1 VTAAPE
7 AVRLDLDWAPATAL
21 VTFDRPRALNPID
34 AGALDGLARVLE
46 RLEADDAVRV
56 VVLTG
61 AGRAFVGGGDIA
73 HMAALDPPAGERF
86 VYRGQALL
94 RRLERLPKV
103 TVAAINGFALG
114 GGLEIALACDLRVA
128 AATARLGLP
137 EVTVGL
143 IPGWGGT
150 QRLARLVGRG
160 VAKDLVLTGRQVD
173 AAEALALGAVNR
185 VVPDSALLDTCR
197 QLAATIA
204 ANSFV
209 AVRQAKKAIDE
220 GADLGLDQ
228 GLVVEAEAWLVNF
241 CSADRVEGLRAFV
254 EKRPPAY
261 RGLTGTGP
269 TRPQPG
275 CGGPAPAAADPARP

>member
-1 VTAAPE
+1 
-7 AVRLDLDWAPATAL
+7 
-21 VTFDRPRALNPID
+21 
-34 AGALDGLARVLE
+34 
-46 RLEADDAVRV
+46 
-56 VVLTG
+56 
-61 AGRAFVGGGDIA
+61 
-73 HMAALDPPAGERF
+73 MAAIDPREGERF

-128 AATARLGLP
+128 AESARLGLP
-137 EVTVGL
+137 EVTVGV

-160 VAKDLVLTGRQVD
+160 VAKDLVLTGRRID
-173 AAEALALGAVNR
+173 AAEALALGVVNR
-185 VVPDSALLDTCR
+185 VVPDPALLDTCR
-197 QLAATIA
+197 ELAATVA
-204 ANSFV
+204 GNSFV
-209 AVRQAKKAIDE
+209 AVRQAKKALDE

-241 CSADRVEGLRAFV
+241 CSADRVEGLRAFL

-261 RGLTGTGP
+261 RGHLSGEG
-269 TRPQPG
+269 
-275 CGGPAPAAADPARP
+275 